1 MKIKYFLPFAL
12 ATLLGFSACNNS
24 KDGSGNAKL
33 NVSITDAPG
42 DFTEVN
48 VEVIGVEINKEEQAT
63 ESGWQPLTMVKTG
76 NFNLL
81 DLSNGK
87 SALLAS
93 SELPAG
99 KISQIRLK
107 LGNKNTLKLKDGSIV
122 ALNTP
127 SGQTS
132 GLKLQ
137 INQELNADV
146 TYEILLDFDA
156 AKSVVKRGNT
166 NQYNLKPVIR
176 TITEAVAGGIR
187 GKVTPID
194 AKAGILVLNAAA
206 TDTLAG
212 GFADT
217 GTGDFLIKGI
227 SAGTYK
233 VEFSSTTPYQEK
245 VLKDVTVTNSSI
257 ADMGNVDMN
266 P

>member
-1 MKIKYFLPFAL
+1 MKINFFLPLAL
-12 ATLLGFSACNNS
+12 TVLLGFSACDT
-24 KDGSGNAKL
+24 KDNAGTAKL
-33 NVSITDAPG
+33 NVSLTDAPG
-42 DFTEVN
+42 DFAEVN
-48 VEVIGVEINKEEQAT
+48 VEVLGVEVSKEEQAT
-63 ESGWQPLTMVKTG
+63 ESGWQPLAMAKTG
-76 NFNLL
+76 IINLL

-93 SELPAG
+93 SELPIG

-107 LGNKNTLKLKDGSIV
+107 LGNNNTLKLKDGTTV
-122 ALNTP
+122 ALTTP

-137 INQELNADV
+137 INQELEADV

-166 NQYNLKPVIR
+166 DKYNLKPVIR
-176 TITEAVAGGIR
+176 TITQAVAGGIR
-187 GKVTPID
+187 GKVIPVA

-212 GFADT
+212 GFTDAA
-217 GTGDFLIKGI
+217 TGDFLFKGI
-227 SAGTYK
+227 TAGTYK
-233 VEFSSTTPYQEK
+233 VEFSSTAPYQEK
-245 VLKDVTVTNSSI
+245 ITKEVTVTNNSI